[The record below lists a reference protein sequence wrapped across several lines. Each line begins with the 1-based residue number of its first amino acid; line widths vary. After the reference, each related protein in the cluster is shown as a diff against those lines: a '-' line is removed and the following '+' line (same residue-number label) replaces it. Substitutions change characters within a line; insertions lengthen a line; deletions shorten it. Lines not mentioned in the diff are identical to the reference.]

1 MLRRREPRPARL
13 LIRFAGNV
21 LGISRECSGNAKAT
35 LLKNFL
41 SNVFAL
47 SACVMKINRPLL
59 VTFLI
64 LAASLTSAASYDWPG
79 LKITKWQP

>member
-1 MLRRREPRPARL
+1 
-13 LIRFAGNV
+13 
-21 LGISRECSGNAKAT
+21 
-35 LLKNFL
+35 
-41 SNVFAL
+41 L